1 MKPNYQ
7 NVTTHGELCKAT
19 GQSIVECRLAGA
31 EIASV
36 LVCEPRVALAQA
48 ACDNGEVR
56 YGGKLS
62 LLFVYEDVHGNLC
75 RAERG
80 AEFFH
85 KAEHPSIAPAF
96 TAVGGL
102 TVQSTKVRREG
113 GQIVVSCIV
122 EGAFFIYG
130 EKRHTYLAGGEGLL
144 VQQAEQSFVS
154 RYVALAN
161 VEDEDAF
168 ECDFVKDILLHTES
182 VCVNSVRSGVGA
194 VDVEGELC
202 AHFCALN
209 GEGKPCAYERL
220 IPFKTQVLIDNAIP
234 ETVATAKVSV
244 LSAQVSA
251 DADEERGKSKI
262 VLSYQLS
269 IGVSVDEKMGVAVC
283 TDAYS
288 TTVET
293 ELKYEK
299 VAGRCA
305 LNDKIVVER
314 VHGAP
319 LFAHA
324 IGEGESVLAIVC
336 PKGSASVEKSGHGW
350 DVQGLV
356 EGKALI
362 SKGDSVQCVDVSL
375 PFLFPVDIAGAECDV
390 ECSVYGFGIRM
401 RAGGEMEGE
410 CTVKLRLSA
419 CEETCACYLAEVAEG
434 EKKEGKTCA
443 VSVYVPTVGDD
454 LWTTAKRLNVSPDG
468 LRAANPALNFPLKG
482 DERLFVYRQKKEN
495 LQK

>member
-36 LVCEPRVALAQA
+36 LVCEPRVALVQA

-182 VCVNSVRSGVGA
+182 VCVNSVRSGVGS
-194 VDVEGELC
+194 VDVDGELC
-202 AHFCALN
+202 VHFCALN
-209 GEGKPCAYERL
+209 GAGKPCAYERL
-220 IPFKTQVLIDNAIP
+220 IPFKTQVLIDNAMP

-251 DADEERGKSKI
+251 DADEERGQSKI

-269 IGVSVDEKMGVAVC
+269 IGVSVDEKMDVTVC
-283 TDAYS
+283 ADAYS

-299 VAGRCA
+299 VAGRYA

-314 VHGAP
+314 IHGAP
-319 LFAHA
+319 LFARA
-324 IGEGESVLAIVC
+324 IGDGESVLAIVC
-336 PKGSASVEKSGHGW
+336 PKGSASIEKSDRGW
-350 DVQGLV
+350 DVQGLI

-362 SKGDSVQCVDVSL
+362 SKGEGVQCVDVSL
-375 PFLFPVDIAGAECDV
+375 PYLFPVDVAGAECDV
-390 ECSVYGFGIRM
+390 ECSVYGFGIRT
-401 RAGGEMEGE
+401 RASGEMEGE
-410 CTVKLRLSA
+410 CTVKLRLSP
-419 CEETCACYLAEVAEG
+419 CEDACACYLSEAVAG
-434 EKKEGKTCA
+434 EQRQEKTCA

-454 LWTTAKRLNVSPDG
+454 LWATAKRLNVTPDG